1 MRVHE
6 FVFTSVTGAN
16 ITLERWTGQPL
27 LLVNTASECGFT
39 PQYTKLQKLWDE
51 YRRSGLIVIGVPCNE
66 FGDQEPGSDA
76 EIARFCTERY
86 SVTFP
91 VTARQSIIGTSPHP
105 LFIALRE
112 EYTSDILPRWNF
124 HKYLFGR
131 DGDLVD
137 HFPSKVE
144 PDEPGFRHVVES
156 NLGAWTI

>member
-86 SVTFP
+86 SVERHSSTLEFSQ
-91 VTARQSIIGTSPHP
+91 VSVW
-105 LFIALRE
+105 
-112 EYTSDILPRWNF
+112 PRWRSCGSLSF
-124 HKYLFGR
+124 QSRTRRTGIQACSGKQPRGMDHMRYFVPTVFGNGNR
-131 DGDLVD
+131 LAG
-137 HFPSKVE
+137 PST
-144 PDEPGFRHVVES
+144 
-156 NLGAWTI
+156 NYGA